1 MLADRNISALAFD
14 EGGRLWVGYFDRG
27 LDILDPGV
35 SRATHIE
42 NDHIFCVNRIVHD
55 REQGVSAVATAN
67 GLVLFDA
74 TGRERQVL
82 GRAQGLLADHVTD
95 VLLRP
100 GGMAVGTPAGVT
112 LIDASG
118 TRSLYAFQG
127 LVNNHVNAL
136 TGSGKRL
143 LVGTLGGLSVVDG
156 ESVRSSYTTANS
168 GLRHNWITAIAP
180 VGDDWF
186 VGTYGAGILRFDT
199 SGRWQPFTDATTPF
213 VVNPGAML
221 ATQAYVYAGTLG
233 QGLLVYDRTSGR
245 WNRLQAGL
253 PSANVTALAA
263 RNGTIYVGTDDG
275 LVRFPERSL
284 PF

>member
-1 MLADRNISALAFD
+1 MLADSNISALAFD

-27 LDILDPGV
+27 LDILDPGA
-35 SRATHIE
+35 SHATHIE

-55 REQGVSAVATAN
+55 REQEVSAVATAN

-100 GGMAVGTPAGVT
+100 GGMAVGTPAGLT
-112 LIDASG
+112 LIGASG

-127 LVNNHVNAL
+127 LVNNHVYAL
-136 TGSGKRL
+136 AGSGERL
-143 LVGTLGGLSVVDG
+143 LVGTLGGLSVLDAD
-156 ESVRSSYTTANS
+156 SVRSSYTTANS
-168 GLRHNWITAIAP
+168 GLRHNWITAIVL

-186 VGTYGAGILRFDT
+186 VGTYGAGILRFHT
-199 SGRWQPFTDATTPF
+199 SGRWQPFADATTPSI
-213 VVNPGAML
+213 VNPGAML
-221 ATQAYVYAGTLG
+221 ATQTYVYAGTLG
-233 QGLLVYDRTSGR
+233 QGLLVYNRTSGR